1 METVREFIIGI
12 GGESGEGVVLAGDVL
27 NITAARMNI
36 HTSSFRTF
44 PAEARGG
51 PSVVKIR
58 LCRDHV
64 YSLGDEYDV
73 LVAFNEDA
81 WTLHGPDLSPKG
93 VLVID
98 GDPAVPITERHPE
111 LAGRIVYQIPMEKI
125 AKKDVGEVK
134 AKNMVAIGAVAMLF
148 GFSREIIEPNLAERF
163 SKKSEKMLA
172 DNMKAFT
179 AGWDFAKTN
188 IKKQDPFRVEAAEGD
203 GFLVLSGNEAVALG
217 ALYAGCRFFGGYPIT
232 PASEVMEILS
242 AELPKVGGAMVQFE
256 DEIASIGGV
265 LGAAFTGVRSMTS
278 TSGPGMSLMAELIG
292 LGSMAEVPCVI
303 VNVQRGGPS
312 TGLPTKTEQAD
323 LLLAIAASH
332 GDAPHVVMAPTTIRD
347 CFEIMGMAFDIAEAY
362 QIPVLVLTDQALGF
376 RRADLPKSLLS
387 PRKLVPTPVP
397 ALSPDGRFLRY
408 QLTESGV
415 SPRSIPG
422 MPGLQY
428 VATGLEHAEDGKPAY
443 DPPTRRAQ
451 MEKRQRKMAG
461 ITKDFSEGAVRIYGD
476 PKPEI
481 GVIGWGST
489 AGPIKEA
496 IEMAKGMTSKRV
508 GGLAPR
514 ILLPSPND
522 QIRPFIESCKK
533 VIVIEG
539 NLTGQYAGFLR
550 SQFPG
555 FDPLEAHR
563 YDGLPIRRSDVLQKI
578 MEVAQ

>member
-1 METVREFIIGI
+1 MESIRDFIIGL

-27 NITAARMNI
+27 NMTAARMNI
-36 HTSSFRTF
+36 HSSSFRTF

-64 YSLGDEYDV
+64 YSLGDECDV

-81 WTLHGPDLSPKG
+81 YTLHKPDLAKHG

-98 GDPAVPITERHPE
+98 GDPAVPIAEKHPE
-111 LAGRIVYQIPMEKI
+111 LAGRIVYQIPMERI
-125 AKKDVGEVK
+125 AKKEVGEIK
-134 AKNMVAIGAVAMLF
+134 TKNMVAIGAIAALF
-148 GFSREIIEPNLAERF
+148 GFSREIIERNLTERF
-163 SKKSEKMLA
+163 AKKSEKMLA

-179 AGWDFAKTN
+179 AGWDFVRANHAKN
-188 IKKQDPFRVEAAEGD
+188 DPYLLEGAAGD

-232 PASEVMEILS
+232 PASEIMEILA

-265 LGAAFTGVRSMTS
+265 LGAAFTGVRSMTA

-332 GDAPHVVMAPTTIRD
+332 GDAPHVVLAPTTIRD
-347 CFEIMGMAFDIAEAY
+347 CFEIMETGFEIAEAY
-362 QIPVLVLTDQALGF
+362 QIPVLILTDQALGF
-376 RRADLPKSLLS
+376 RRADLPKSLLKQRPIAAPPIPS
-387 PRKLVPTPVP
+387 L
-397 ALSPDGRFLRY
+397 AADGRFLRY
-408 QLTESGV
+408 QLTESGI

-422 MPGLQY
+422 MPGLQH

-443 DPPTRRAQ
+443 DPPTRNAQ
-451 MEKRQRKMAG
+451 MEKRQRKMTG
-461 ITKDFSEGAVRIYGD
+461 IVRDFSEGAVRVYGD
-476 PKPEI
+476 PTPEI

-489 AGPIKEA
+489 GGPIKEA
-496 IEMAKGMTSKRV
+496 VEMAQTMTGKKV
-508 GGLAPR
+508 GGLVPR
-514 ILLPSPND
+514 MLMPSPNE
-522 QIRPFIESCKK
+522 QIRPFIKACKK
-533 VIVIEG
+533 AIVIEG
-539 NLTGQYAGFLR
+539 NLTGQYAMYLR

-555 FDPLEAHR
+555 FDPMEVHR
-563 YDGLPIRRSDVLQKI
+563 YDGLPLRRSDVLQKI